1 MKRRIDQRERAKT
14 AWDILT
20 ELALNK
26 QHTTYG
32 GLGSRMGVHYR
43 TCRFFLGLIQD
54 YCRERGIPPLQSLV
68 VNKASGRPGSGYMAT
83 SIEDIRGVHQSE
95 YSHDWA
101 NEQNPF

>member
-1 MKRRIDQRERAKT
+1 MKRHIDQRERAKR

-20 ELALNK
+20 ELARHRH
-26 QHTTYG
+26 HTTYG
-32 GLGSRMGVHYR
+32 GLGSRMDVHHR

-54 YCRERGIPPLQSLV
+54 YCRGRGIPPLQSLV
-68 VNKASGRPGSGYMAT
+68 VNKASGRPGDGYMAT
-83 SIEDIRGVHQSE
+83 STEDIRRVHQIV